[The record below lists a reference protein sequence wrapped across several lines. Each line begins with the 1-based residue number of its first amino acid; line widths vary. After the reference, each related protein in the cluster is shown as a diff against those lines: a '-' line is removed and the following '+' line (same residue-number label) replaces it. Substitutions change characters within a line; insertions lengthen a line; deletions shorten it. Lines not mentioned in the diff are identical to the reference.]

1 VRVVARTLPG
11 TASCPSCGLP
21 SDKVHSRYQRRL
33 ADVALAG
40 RRMVIVLSVR
50 RLFCD
55 DQACQRRTFAEQI
68 PGLTVRYGRR
78 TPLLRAVLEQLA
90 VALAGRA
97 GARLA
102 GQLQAKAS
110 RSTML
115 RLLLALP
122 DPQAATP
129 RVLGVDDFALR
140 RGQVYGTV
148 LVDCETGKPVE
159 LLASREAQPLADW
172 LAAHPGVEV
181 ICRDRSGA
189 YAEGA
194 RSGAPHAVQ
203 VADRFHLWQNLGKA
217 VERLVAR
224 HRDCLRPPTPEP
236 VEPQPL
242 ERPAPPPEEPAQS
255 DQPEPV
261 GQFAERTRRHH
272 QVVHELVA
280 QGHGVRSIARQ
291 LGWGRHTVQ
300 RYARASSWQELVDG
314 KWQGTRTS
322 KLDPFKPHLR
332 QGWEQGCTNAAELY
346 RQITAHGF
354 AGSYGLVRDYLDQYR
369 SSPDPI
375 APPAPTVRAVTGWLT
390 RHPDSLTADE
400 QPQLKAILVGCP
412 QLGAAAG
419 HIRAFGEML
428 TRLRGQELPGWIS
441 AVRAD
446 DLPGLGSFAA
456 GLEADLDAVTCG
468 LTTRWSSGVVEGRV
482 NHIKM
487 VKRQMFGRAGLP
499 LLRKRVL
506 LTAAGR

>member
-1 VRVVARTLPG
+1 MRVVARTLPG
-11 TASCPSCGLP
+11 TASCPSCGIP

-40 RRMVIVLSVR
+40 RRLVIVLSVR
-50 RLFCD
+50 RLFCN
-55 DQACQRRTFAEQI
+55 QRACQRRTFAEQV

-78 TPLLRAVLEQLA
+78 TPLLRAVLEQVA

-102 GQLQAKAS
+102 GQLQARAS

-122 DPQAATP
+122 DPHAATP

-148 LVDCETGKPVE
+148 LIDCQTSKPVE
-159 LLASREAQPLADW
+159 LLAGREAQPLADW
-172 LAAHPGVEV
+172 LRAHPGVEV

-194 RSGAPHAVQ
+194 RLGAPDAVQ

-236 VEPQPL
+236 VAPQPL
-242 ERPAPPPEEPAQS
+242 AQPAPPPEESAQS

-261 GQFAERTRRHH
+261 GQFAERARRHH
-272 QVVHELVA
+272 AMVHDLVA
-280 QGHGVRSIARQ
+280 QGHGVRAIARQ

-300 RYARASSWQELVDG
+300 RYARAASWQELVDG
-314 KWQGTRTS
+314 KWQDTRTS

-332 QGWEQGCTNAAELY
+332 QGFQQGCTNAAELY

-354 AGSYGLVRDYLDQYR
+354 AGSYGLVRDFLEQYR

-400 QPQLKAILVGCP
+400 RSQLQAILVGCP
-412 QLGAAAG
+412 QLGLLPATSAPSARCSRGSAARSCPGGSAPFAPTICRG
-419 HIRAFGEML
+419 WARLPLAWRPTL
-428 TRLRGQELPGWIS
+428 TR
-441 AVRAD
+441 
-446 DLPGLGSFAA
+446 
-456 GLEADLDAVTCG
+456 
-468 LTTRWSSGVVEGRV
+468 
-482 NHIKM
+482 
-487 VKRQMFGRAGLP
+487 
-499 LLRKRVL
+499 
-506 LTAAGR
+506 

>member
-1 VRVVARTLPG
+1 
-11 TASCPSCGLP
+11 
-21 SDKVHSRYQRRL
+21 VHSRYQRRL
-33 ADVALAG
+33 ADLALGG
-40 RRMVIVLSVR
+40 RRLVIVLSVR
-50 RLFCD
+50 RLFCNH
-55 DQACQRRTFAEQI
+55 QACQQRTFAEQI
-68 PGLTVRYGRR
+68 PGLTIRYGRR
-78 TPLLRAVLEQLA
+78 TPLLRAVLEQVA

-102 GQLQAKAS
+102 GTLQAKTS
-110 RSTML
+110 RSTLL

-122 DPQAATP
+122 DPPTATP

-148 LVDCETGKPVE
+148 LVDCQTSKPVE
-159 LLASREAQPLADW
+159 LLAGREAQPLADW
-172 LAAHPGVEV
+172 LRAHPGVEV
-181 ICRDRSGA
+181 VCRDRSGA
-189 YAEGA
+189 YAQGA
-194 RSGAPHAVQ
+194 RLGAPNAVQ

-217 VERLVAR
+217 VERVVAR
-224 HRDCLRPPTPEP
+224 HRDCLRPATPEP
-236 VEPQPL
+236 L
-242 ERPAPPPEEPAQS
+242 EESAPPPEPAQ
-255 DQPEPV
+255 PV
-261 GQFAERTRRHH
+261 GQFEERARRHH

-300 RYARASSWQELVDG
+300 RYARAATWQELTDG

-322 KLDPFKPHLR
+322 KLDPFKPYLR
-332 QGWEQGCTNAAELY
+332 QGWEQGCTNAVELY
-346 RQITAHGF
+346 RQISARGYE
-354 AGSYGLVRDYLDQYR
+354 GSYGLVRDYLEPYR
-369 SSPDPI
+369 CSPPAI

-390 RHPDSLTADE
+390 RHPDRLTE
-400 QPQLKAILVGCP
+400 QEQLQLKAILEGCP

-428 TRLRGQELPGWIS
+428 TGLRGQELPGWIS

-468 LTTRWSSGVVEGRV
+468 LTTRWNSGVVEGRV

-506 LTAAGR
+506 LTAARR